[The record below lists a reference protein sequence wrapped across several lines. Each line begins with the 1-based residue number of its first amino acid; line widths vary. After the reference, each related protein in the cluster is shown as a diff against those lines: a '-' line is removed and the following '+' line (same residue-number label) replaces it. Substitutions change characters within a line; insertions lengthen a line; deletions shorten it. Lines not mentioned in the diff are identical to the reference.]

1 MKIIIFENVLTHYR
15 LKFYNYLI
23 ENYNIDIVFMTP
35 SIENSGGFHTNFNN
49 AKFKIVKIKKINI
62 FYLNFFIWPLKYLKS
77 GNIIVCVLS
86 GTSFL
91 NIFYSVIAR
100 IKGVPFYWWGHSRNF
115 ALGTKL
121 QRLKDFFKLLST
133 ALSSGMLTY
142 TENESKRIRNQLGFL
157 TPNLISLN
165 NTVRTDEIFK
175 LIKLNNSSS
184 INELYAENFCIGMV
198 GRLHSRRFADLGIN
212 SFINASKN
220 NKKIRLIIIGDGEE
234 YPRLKYKYS
243 SNKNVI
249 FKGAIEDENILTQY
263 FKIFKFLINPGLVG
277 LNLIHA
283 MSYGK
288 FTLAT
293 SRIDHS
299 PEIHFLVNNFN
310 GIITSPTE
318 SHFTEIIIE
327 LISDE
332 KRIGEL
338 NLNSINTVKKELLI
352 ENMAD
357 NFLKIIK

>member
-35 SIENSGGFHTNFNN
+35 TIENSDGFHTNYNN

-62 FYLNFFIWPLKYLKS
+62 FYLNFFVWPLKYLKS
-77 GNIIVCVLS
+77 SNIIVCVLS

-91 NIFYSVIAR
+91 NVFYSFLAK

-121 QRLKDFFKLLST
+121 QRIKDFFKLLSIVS
-133 ALSSGMLTY
+133 SSGMLTY

-175 LIKLNNSSS
+175 LIKKNNLSS

-212 SFINASKN
+212 SFINASKS
-220 NKKIRLIIIGDGEE
+220 NKNIRLIIIGSGEE
-234 YPRLKYKYS
+234 YPRLKKKYS
-243 SNKNVI
+243 LNKNVI
-249 FKGAIEDENILTQY
+249 FTGTIENENILTQY

-288 FTLAT
+288 FSLVT
-293 SRIDHS
+293 SRVDHS
-299 PEIHFLVNNFN
+299 PEIHFLVNKFN
-310 GIITSPTE
+310 GIITDPSEDQYTE
-318 SHFTEIIIE
+318 SIIK
-327 LISDE
+327 LISDD
-332 KRIGEL
+332 KLRDKL

-352 ENMAD
+352 ENMVN

>member
-15 LKFYNYLI
+15 LKFYNYLV
-23 ENYNIDIVFMTP
+23 EHYNIDIVFMTP
-35 SIENSGGFHTNFNN
+35 NVGNNNGFHTNYNK
-49 AKFKIVKIKKINI
+49 AKFKIVQIKKIDI
-62 FYLNFFIWPLKYLKS
+62 LNFNIYVWPLKYLKPN
-77 GNIIVCVLS
+77 NIIVCVLS
-86 GTSFL
+86 GTSFF
-91 NIFYSVIAR
+91 NIFYSFLAR

-115 ALGTKL
+115 ALETKL
-121 QRLKDFFKLLST
+121 QRIKDFFKLLSIVS
-133 ALSSGMLTY
+133 SSGMLTY
-142 TENESKRIRNQLGFL
+142 TDNESKRIRKKLGFL

-165 NTVRTDEIFK
+165 NTVRTDEIFN
-175 LIKLNNSSS
+175 LIKLNNLSSM
-184 INELYAENFCIGMV
+184 NELFAENFCIGMV

-234 YPRLKYKYS
+234 YPRLKNKYS

-293 SRIDHS
+293 SRVDHS

-310 GIITSPTE
+310 GIITSPNE
-318 SHFTEIIIE
+318 SHFTESIIE

-332 KRIGEL
+332 KLIDEL
-338 NLNSINTVKKELLI
+338 NLNSIKTVKKELLI

-357 NFLKIIK
+357 SFLKIIK